1 MNRLKVGD
9 IVARRSYGYDVL
21 FKVSNIYDDIADLI
35 GITVRIIADAP
46 IYDLKIMT
54 DEEINK
60 ILKSH
65 EDRNRLKINRCYQS
79 VANRFNIRNESPKG
93 GYSNVNLQQSR
104 ENRNISKGKYIQE
117 AGANNAY
124 GWRS

>member
-54 DEEINK
+54 QEEINK
-60 ILKSH
+60 ILKSN

-79 VANRFNIRNESPKG
+79 VTNRFNIRNEFQKG
-93 GYSNVNLQQSR
+93 TYNNVNLQQSR
-104 ENRNISKGKYIQE
+104 ENRNISEGKHIQE
-117 AGANNAY
+117 ARANNAY

>member
-54 DEEINK
+54 QEEINK
-60 ILKSH
+60 ILKSN

-79 VANRFNIRNESPKG
+79 VTNRFNIRNEFQKG
-93 GYSNVNLQQSR
+93 TYSNVNLQQSR
-104 ENRNISKGKYIQE
+104 ENRNISEGKHIQE
-117 AGANNAY
+117 ARANNAY